1 MTLAPVK
8 QWGVYSNVSKKYV
21 FGILEPT
28 RDKAQRKLFQKIG
41 KDAYKWRFEYRRIKE
56 LPAQQ
61 PKPKKPKK
69 QTKRRTDH
77 MTNQQQSTRIVTGEV
92 RFSFV
97 SLLKPRE
104 SQFGGDAKYGVTI
117 LLPKSD
123 VETKQRIDAAIE
135 AAKQKGKSEKWNGVI
150 PPTVAV
156 PIHDGDGVKPSDG
169 MPFGEECKGHWVFT
183 ASTGLDYPPK
193 IVDAQGNP
201 VIDATE
207 VYSGMYGRIALN
219 FNPYA
224 YAGKKGIGVYISTN
238 VQKTRDG
245 EPLGGSAPAAA
256 DDFGVGGAGQA
267 PQQQFNQAPQY
278 QQPPAQQ
285 QYQQQPPVQQGY
297 QAPPQQQFDPIT
309 GQPISGGVYGI

>member
-1 MTLAPVK
+1 MVDFHKKLK
-8 QWGVYSNVSKKYV
+8 EKRGNIKMSN
-21 FGILEPT
+21 
-28 RDKAQRKLFQKIG
+28 
-41 KDAYKWRFEYRRIKE
+41 
-56 LPAQQ
+56 
-61 PKPKKPKK
+61 
-69 QTKRRTDH
+69 
-77 MTNQQQSTRIVTGEV
+77 NQQQSTRIVTDEV
-92 RFSFV
+92 RFSFI

-104 SQFGGDAKYGVTI
+104 NQYGGDPKYSVTI

-123 VETKQRIDAAIE
+123 AATKQRLDAAIE

-150 PPTVAV
+150 PPAVAT

-193 IVDAQGNP
+193 IVDLNNNP

-224 YAGKKGIGVYISTN
+224 FAGKKGVGCYISTN

-245 EPLGGSAPAAA
+245 EPLGGSAPAAG
-256 DDFGVGGAGQA
+256 DDFGGGQA
-267 PQQQFNQAPQY
+267 PQQAP
-278 QQPPAQQ
+278 PAPAQQ
-285 QYQQQPPVQQGY
+285 QQ
-297 QAPPQQQFDPIT
+297 QAPVPQQFDPIT
-309 GQPISGGVYGI
+309 GQAITGGVYGI